1 MRQELSKCVSERER
15 RNSVCLSG
23 YSRYRIMVS
32 TRKETSRGI
41 HGDMCVNL
49 GGNHESFVPK
59 GWKIFFMAAAP
70 EMVPYTYF
78 SIIPGGFY
86 EEKRATKH

>member
-1 MRQELSKCVSERER
+1 M
-15 RNSVCLSG
+15 
-23 YSRYRIMVS
+23 
-32 TRKETSRGI
+32 

-70 EMVPYTYF
+70 EMVPYAYF
-78 SIIPGGFY
+78 SMIPGGFY
-86 EEKRATKH
+86 EEK